1 LWWRRLACSA
11 AIALAVAGS
20 ACGYA
25 LAGRGSFLPTYIR
38 IVGIPQLVNNTTFFQ
53 VEQVL
58 TEKIRTEFIGRG
70 NYVVVPDT
78 NGVDAIV
85 SGQVTGISVQ
95 PTGFTDQQ
103 LASRYIFT
111 ITMKVAFTD
120 TRTSMVLWSNDFLS
134 FTSEYELTTRGN
146 TAIAGEAFL
155 DQERSSFDRI
165 ATDISRSVVTAI
177 VEAF

>member
-1 LWWRRLACSA
+1 ML
-11 AIALAVAGS
+11 ALAGS
-20 ACGYA
+20 SCGYA
-25 LAGRGSFLPTYIR
+25 LAGRGSYLPTYIR
-38 IVGIPQLVNNTTFFQ
+38 IIGIPQLVNNTTFFQ

-85 SGQVTGISVQ
+85 SGQVTGLSVQ
-95 PTGFTDQQ
+95 PTGFNDQQ

-111 ITMKVAFTD
+111 ITMRVAFTD
-120 TRTSMVLWSNDFLS
+120 TRTSVVLWNNDSLS
-134 FTSEYELTTRGN
+134 FSSEYELATRSN
-146 TAIAGEAFL
+146 TAIEGSAFL
-155 DQERSSFDRI
+155 DQERTSFDRI
-165 ATDISRSVVTAI
+165 AGDIARSVVTAI